1 MARLTPLEIQ
11 RATFSRKLQGVD
23 PEAVRDYLGQIAEQV
38 EDDARQRGELKNQIA
53 HLNQELDEHR
63 ARVGSLN
70 ETLLAAQKTAEATVG
85 RAEAEG
91 QRIVAEAQNFAD
103 RVIDEATRRV
113 ENIELVIG
121 QLRARRRAARADLT
135 RLADLLNGSARDDE
149 TAEERDKE
157 LPSVALLRPRAS
169 AGKASQ

>member
-1 MARLTPLEIQ
+1 M
-11 RATFSRKLQGVD
+11 
-23 PEAVRDYLGQIAEQV
+23 
-38 EDDARQRGELKNQIA
+38 
-53 HLNQELDEHR
+53 
-63 ARVGSLN
+63 
-70 ETLLAAQKTAEATVG
+70 
-85 RAEAEG
+85 
-91 QRIVAEAQNFAD
+91 AEAQNFAD